1 MGSTQF
7 GIALL
12 MRSIKDFA
20 SMRPDAIDCADLLAS
35 ITRFKDFVDK
45 NPNFLYEGSDNVNDL
60 LVGRFDASSRKLRI
74 DTAINTSRI
83 NEV

>member
-12 MRSIKDFA
+12 MRSIEDFA

-60 LVGRFDASSRKLRI
+60 LAGRFDANARKLRI
-74 DTAINTSRI
+74 DTAINTSKI

>member
-12 MRSIKDFA
+12 MRSIEDFA
-20 SMRPDAIDCADLLAS
+20 SMRPDAIDCAYLLAS

-45 NPNFLYEGSDNVNDL
+45 NLNFLYEGSDNVNDL
-60 LVGRFDASSRKLRI
+60 LAGRFDASVRKLSI
-74 DTAINTSRI
+74 ETALNRCRM